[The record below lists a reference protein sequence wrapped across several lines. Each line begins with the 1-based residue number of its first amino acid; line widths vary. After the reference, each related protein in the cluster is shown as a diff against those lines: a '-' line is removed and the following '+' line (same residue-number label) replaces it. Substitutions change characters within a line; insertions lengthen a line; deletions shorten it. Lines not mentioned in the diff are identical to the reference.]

1 MPDPVERAA
10 ALLIEAYRSG
20 KPIAKRPKDAGLDSR
35 EDVFAIQDRVA
46 AALGHVGGWKVG
58 ASAPDAE
65 PTVAPLPA
73 SLIGPAPAALPASRF
88 GSIGVEVELAFR
100 FAHGLPPR
108 STAYEPDEV
117 LDAVESLHPAIEV
130 VDSRLG
136 KWGAKDD
143 LWKMADNQSNGF
155 FLYGH
160 AVEGWRDADLAHA
173 PVELVIDGK
182 VEVSHDDG
190 GNAAGDP
197 RWLLV
202 WIANHCAGMR
212 GGLDAGAIVTTGS
225 CTGLVSVKSG
235 AKVAGRFPGLGEAS
249 VMFTG

>member
-1 MPDPVERAA
+1 MSDAIERATT
-10 ALLIEAYRSG
+10 LLIEAYRSG
-20 KPIAKRPKDAGLDSR
+20 KPIARRPKDAGPGSR
-35 EDVFAIQDRVA
+35 EDAFAIQDRVV
-46 AALGHVGGWKVG
+46 AALGHAGGWKVG
-58 ASAPDAE
+58 ASGPGAE
-65 PTVAPLPA
+65 PTAAPLPS
-73 SLIGPAPAALPASRF
+73 SLIGPAPAALPSSRF

-100 FAHGLPPR
+100 FAHALPPR
-108 STAYEPDEV
+108 RTAYEPDEV

-160 AVEGWRDADLAHA
+160 AVEGWRDVDLARA

-182 VEVSHDDG
+182 VKVSHDNG

-202 WIANHCAGMR
+202 WLANHCAETR

-225 CTGLVSVKSG
+225 CTGMVAVKSG
-235 AKVAGRFPGLGEAS
+235 AKVTGRFPNLGEAS
-249 VMFTG
+249 VTFTG